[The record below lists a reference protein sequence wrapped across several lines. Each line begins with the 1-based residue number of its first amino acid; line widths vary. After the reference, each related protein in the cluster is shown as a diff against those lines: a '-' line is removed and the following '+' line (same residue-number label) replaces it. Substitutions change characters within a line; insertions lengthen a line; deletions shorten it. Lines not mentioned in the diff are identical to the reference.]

1 MENSHQNTSV
11 GNFILEDGIG
21 DYNIALIDNA
31 DGRFKLNGT
40 NLLVRSS
47 SILLQIIFFFLDR
60 EEIY

>member
-40 NLLVRSS
+40 NLLVRSN
-47 SILLQIIFFFLDR
+47 SILFQIIFFFLDR

>member
-21 DYNIALIDNA
+21 DYNITLIDNA

-40 NLLVRSS
+40 NLLVRSN
-47 SILLQIIFFFLDR
+47 SILFQIIFFFLDR